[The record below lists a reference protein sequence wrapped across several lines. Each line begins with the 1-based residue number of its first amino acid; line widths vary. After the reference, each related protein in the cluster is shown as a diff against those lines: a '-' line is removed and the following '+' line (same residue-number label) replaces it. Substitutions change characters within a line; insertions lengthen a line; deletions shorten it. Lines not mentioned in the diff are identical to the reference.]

1 LKCRSIFEKLSLCL
15 EGLPIYAASDAAA
28 LPNASLVRVKAETSR
43 CSLRETARKPA
54 SIAGEAELLPCKL
67 ASAELLALTRASVQ
81 HVNSRLLLKHLTDK
95 RWGRARQETRML
107 WTVFAI
113 LLLLWLLDWGFHIA
127 GSLIHLI
134 LVIALVV
141 LLIEVITGRRAAV

>member
-1 LKCRSIFEKLSLCL
+1 VKQSFCL
-15 EGLPIYAASDAAA
+15 QAI
-28 LPNASLVRVKAETSR
+28 
-43 CSLRETARKPA
+43 
-54 SIAGEAELLPCKL
+54 
-67 ASAELLALTRASVQ
+67 ASAELLAIPAMRVVQASV
-81 HVNSRLLLKHLTDK
+81 VNSRLALRHLTNK

-113 LLLLWLLDWGFHIA
+113 LLLLWLLGWGFHIA

-141 LLIEVITGRRAAV
+141 LLIEVITGRRAAI